1 MTAIASGDT
10 ADAIS
15 SLQDLLWKVDGC
27 GTSADKNDWIVD
39 CAEQVKIRTSINLLI
54 ASLGG

>member
-15 SLQDLLWKVDGC
+15 KPQNLLRKVDGC
-27 GTSADKNDWIVD
+27 GTSADRNDWIVD
-39 CAEQVKIRTSINLLI
+39 CAEQVKVRTSINLLI